1 MTKRILVNWIHPL
14 ISRLFILL
22 SCSSYEVAICYL
34 SWKQFFP
41 GQRKWYEA
49 AFSFSPAWSQDKRVQ
64 KLTTECRTQSPNRD
78 RCVQAHDQNWGAE
91 VFPRLHMS
99 CCLRRRSGLPFY
111 CQNRREIWWIIFHKV
126 YYLAFW
132 LGENSCEAHNFYSF
146 QLLFGVM
153 GPHWVSRSPSSPLS

>member
-22 SCSSYEVAICYL
+22 SCSSFEVAICYL

-49 AFSFSPAWSQDKRVQ
+49 AFSFSPACSQDKWVQ

-78 RCVQAHDQNWGAE
+78 RCIQAHDQNWGAE

-99 CCLRRRSGLPFY
+99 CCLRKRSGLPFY
-111 CQNRREIWWIIFHKV
+111 CQNRRETGELFSIKFV
-126 YYLAFW
+126 LLLSLLAGWKFLW
-132 LGENSCEAHNFYSF
+132 SS
-146 QLLFGVM
+146 QLLFFSVAFWGD
-153 GPHWVSRSPSSPLS
+153 GTPLSQ